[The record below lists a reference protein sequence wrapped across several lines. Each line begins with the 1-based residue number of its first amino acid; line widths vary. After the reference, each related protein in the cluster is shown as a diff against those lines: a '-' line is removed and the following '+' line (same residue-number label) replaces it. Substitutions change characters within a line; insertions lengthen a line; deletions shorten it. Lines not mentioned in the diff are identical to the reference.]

1 MKKFKLIQ
9 LNGDV
14 CASCAQNLPVVHQV
28 IGERDDCDFEEIG
41 ELEQIAEV
49 VKRYEL
55 THLPALVL
63 VCDDEFIGEVHGYQ
77 PEEILALW
85 LDAKIEQFNR
95 QGEKS

>member
-14 CASCAQNLPVVHQV
+14 CVGCAQTLPVVHQV
-28 IGERDDCDFEEIG
+28 IKDREDCDFVELG

-55 THLPALVL
+55 VQLPALVL
-63 VCDDEFIGEVHGYQ
+63 VCGDDYLGEVHGYQ
-77 PEEILALW
+77 PEEILAAW
-85 LDAKIEQFNR
+85 LDAKIEQYNR
-95 QGEKS
+95 QGENA